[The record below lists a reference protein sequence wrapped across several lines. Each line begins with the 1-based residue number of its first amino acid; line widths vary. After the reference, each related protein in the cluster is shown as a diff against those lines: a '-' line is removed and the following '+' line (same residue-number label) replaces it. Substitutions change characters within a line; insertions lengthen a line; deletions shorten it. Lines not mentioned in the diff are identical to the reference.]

1 MHVLRRQNL
10 ISYLYEGAERAVR
23 GVVCDQEP
31 HVLVAQF
38 HWSGAIH
45 GGQGT
50 RWPIIVIFV
59 IYIQI
64 YLILSEQTLSN
75 LKRETPCMQT
85 ATTMQINASSYVRK
99 WLK

>member
-50 RWPIIVIFV
+50 R
-59 IYIQI
+59 
-64 YLILSEQTLSN
+64 
-75 LKRETPCMQT
+75 
-85 ATTMQINASSYVRK
+85 
-99 WLK
+99 

>member
-1 MHVLRRQNL
+1 MHVLRRQIP
-10 ISYLYEGAERAVR
+10 ISYLYEGAECAVR

-38 HWSGAIH
+38 YRSGAIH

-50 RWPIIVIFV
+50 RWPIIIVIFV

-64 YLILSEQTLSN
+64 YLFLSEQSLSN
-75 LKRETPCMQT
+75 LK
-85 ATTMQINASSYVRK
+85 
-99 WLK
+99 